1 MRIEFT
7 HIIYEDYKLDIPY
20 ESYIYDYGQNL
31 EQAILDNLDKAKIRD
46 TDFVDDY
53 EIKDEKICYLDSD
66 DEDWKEASDREY
78 EAMIEEQN
86 RVYYDG
92 LGLV

>member
-7 HIIYEDYKLDIPY
+7 HIIYEDYELDIPY

-31 EQAILDNLDKAKIRD
+31 EQAILDNLDKARIRD
-46 TDFVDDY
+46 TDFVNDY
-53 EIKDEKICYLDSD
+53 IIEDEKICYLDD
-66 DEDWKEASDREY
+66 DDKDWKEASDREY

>member
-1 MRIEFT
+1 MRIDFT
-7 HIIYEDYKLDIPY
+7 HIINEDYELDIPY

-31 EQAILDNLDKAKIRD
+31 KEAILDNLDKAKIRD

>member
-7 HIIYEDYKLDIPY
+7 HIIYEDYELDIPY

-31 EQAILDNLDKAKIRD
+31 KDAILDNLDKAKIRD

-53 EIKDEKICYLDSD
+53 IIEDEKICYLDSD